1 MATKKKTTQTE
12 FKLSIEEFCT
22 RLSAEDS
29 RVELIGAFAATEKA
43 AGRTHDTETAYRQRF
58 EQFIN
63 QPA

>member
-1 MATKKKTTQTE
+1 MATKKKATKGE
-12 FKLSIEEFCT
+12 FELSIDEFCT

-43 AGRTHDTETAYRQRF
+43 AGRTQDTETAYRERF
-58 EQFIN
+58 AQFVN